1 MVFVR
6 SMLFLLLQAMATVV
20 FALLA
25 LLVAPLPVLWRYRI
39 ITGWNRLV
47 VWMARVICGL
57 RFQVIGQENLPTVP
71 SIVMAKHQSAWETI
85 AFPVLF
91 PPMAMVIKRE
101 LLRIPFFGW
110 GMALIAPIAID
121 RGSGRAALK
130 QVVEQGK
137 QRLAMGFW
145 VLIFPEGTRM
155 PVGEHGK
162 YGIGGAWLATHVT
175 VPVVPVAH
183 NAGEL
188 WARNAFL
195 RYPGLVTISIGP
207 AIDPSGMKPDALNQ
221 AVQTWIDAEM
231 QRLPKARNGQTTNSQ
246 TMNNGQTR
254 NGKA

>member
-6 SMLFLLLQAMATVV
+6 SVLFLSLQGIATVV
-20 FALLA
+20 FALLGV
-25 LLVAPLPVLWRYRI
+25 LVAPLPVLWRYRV

-47 VWMARVICGL
+47 LWMGQVICGL
-57 RFQVIGQENLPTVP
+57 RFHVIGRENLPAVP
-71 SIVMAKHQSAWETI
+71 SIIMAKHQSAWETI

-110 GMALIAPIAID
+110 GMALLAPIAID

-137 QRLAMGFW
+137 QRLKAGMW

-162 YGIGGAWLATHVT
+162 YAIGGAWLATHVAA
-175 VPVVPVAH
+175 PVVPIAH

-195 RYPGLVTISIGP
+195 RYPGVVTISIGP
-207 AIDPSGMKPDALNQ
+207 VIDPSGMKPDALNQ
-221 AVQTWIDAEM
+221 AVHVWIDAEM
-231 QRLPKARNGQTTNSQ
+231 QRLPKARNV
-246 TMNNGQTR
+246 
-254 NGKA
+254 KA